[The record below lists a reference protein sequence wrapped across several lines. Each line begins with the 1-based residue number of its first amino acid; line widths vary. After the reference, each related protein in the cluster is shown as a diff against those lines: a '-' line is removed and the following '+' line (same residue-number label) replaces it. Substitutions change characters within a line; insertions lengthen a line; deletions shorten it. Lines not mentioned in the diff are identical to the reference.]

1 MQLANIVHLIMGVFV
16 IGIALGHIYLGSVGT
31 EGVLDGMVSGEVDE
45 GFAKQHHNLWYEEV
59 TGGAAAASEPAPSG
73 EASSAAPT

>member
-1 MQLANIVHLIMGVFV
+1 MGVFV

-59 TGGAAAASEPAPSG
+59 KGGTPAASEPAATG
-73 EASSAAPT
+73 EASGAAPT